1 MNTQTHVLMGAVLF
15 GGTVSGG
22 QTAAAVVGG
31 LLPDLPAIL
40 MVVWARWWAARSPRE
55 IFGTLYFSRRWQV
68 LLAPWHSV
76 PLWGAGVALGW
87 ASASPVLIAFAAS
100 GLIHVGI
107 DFFLHASDAHRHFW
121 PFSDWRFESPVSYW
135 DSAHHGRLFQPFEAA
150 LAIGLTSVLL
160 MQYTS
165 VWAVAALGV
174 VLVLYV
180 AQMAYFLRA
189 LPRQSRKT

>member
-135 DSAHHGRLFQPFEAA
+135 DSAHTTAVYSSRSRLRWRSASPPCCSCSTRRCGRWPH
-150 LAIGLTSVLL
+150 
-160 MQYTS
+160 
-165 VWAVAALGV
+165 WASCWSS
-174 VLVLYV
+174 
-180 AQMAYFLRA
+180 M
-189 LPRQSRKT
+189 SRRWPIF